1 MEKHFLEIHEE
12 LKSSM
17 QKEITLMRD
26 LLANLHQ
33 EELSLLMHDRTSWNQ
48 LMEERATI
56 VQKLGPWRSARIGA
70 TEKLVQHLSKE
81 KNKGLSL
88 EELLPPQN
96 ESSCEILSLRD
107 QLMALT
113 ERMNGQNCRNQTLYK
128 QVENKLVDLPLSNG
142 RIPSNPSLAPQPL
155 PRKKRSSVITF

>member
-1 MEKHFLEIHEE
+1 MEKHFLDIHEE
-12 LKSSM
+12 LKRSM

-48 LMEERATI
+48 LMEERAKI
-56 VQKLGPWRSARIGA
+56 VQNLGPCRSARHEA
-70 TEKLVQHLSKE
+70 TQKLIDHLSKG
-81 KNKGLSL
+81 NKKMLSL
-88 EELLPPQN
+88 EELLPSQN

-128 QVENKLVDLPLSNG
+128 QVENKLVDFPTPPVRG
-142 RIPSNPSLAPQPL
+142 TPAPGMAPVLQ
-155 PRKKRSSVITF
+155 RKKRSSVITF

>member
-1 MEKHFLEIHEE
+1 MERHFLDIHDE
-12 LKSSM
+12 LKRSM

-33 EELSLLMHDRTSWNQ
+33 EELSLLMHDRTSWSK
-48 LMEERATI
+48 LMEERAKI
-56 VQKLGPWRSARIGA
+56 VQNLGPWRSARILA
-70 TEKLVQHLSKE
+70 TEKLVQHISKE
-81 KNKGLSL
+81 KKKELPL
-88 EELLPPQN
+88 EELLPLQH

-113 ERMNGQNCRNQTLYK
+113 ERMNSQNCRNQTLYK
-128 QVENKLVDLPLSNG
+128 QVENKLVDLPLPTHRG
-142 RIPSNPSLAPQPL
+142 PVVDPSLVPQ